1 MVLFAT
7 QIQSVGSWS
16 SREERLGQTQKSI
29 NVRNG
34 FNEDP
39 YGL

>member
-29 NVRNG
+29 NVGDR
-34 FNEDP
+34 FHKI
-39 YGL
+39 LQAC